1 MTRTADTVEI
11 VQLVQAWGLR
21 RDQGLWA
28 ELARTFTEDGT
39 ISVSWFAGPHAD
51 FIERCRAT
59 HKALSPRSKHL
70 IGVPV
75 VDIEADRAIAETSIQ
90 ILGRANLEG
99 IAVDN
104 TSYGRFVD
112 RLLRTGDCWRIASRI
127 AVYEKDRLDPVVPS
141 ADFDRFMQETDFS
154 ALPEAY
160 RYLGYRLLQGGRQLL
175 PDIIVDGSP
184 EAERLLEETG
194 NWLRGAAS

>member
-21 RDQGLWA
+21 RDQGQWA

-70 IGVPV
+70 IGMPV

-112 RLLRTGDCWRIASRI
+112 RLLRTGGGWRIGSRI
-127 AVYEKDRLDPVVPS
+127 AIYEKDRLDPVVPS

-154 ALPEAY
+154 ELPEAY
-160 RYLGYRLLQGGRQLL
+160 RYLGYRLLQGGRQLR
-175 PDIIVDGSP
+175 PDIVVDGSP
-184 EAERLLEETG
+184 EADHLLAETG

>member
-1 MTRTADTVEI
+1 MNRTADTLEI

-104 TSYGRFVD
+104 TSSGRFVD
-112 RLLRTGDCWRIASRI
+112 RLLRTGGGWRIGSRI
-127 AVYEKDRLDPVVPS
+127 AIYEKDRLDPVVPS

>member
-1 MTRTADTVEI
+1 MNRTADTLEI

-51 FIERCRAT
+51 FIERCRVT

-70 IGVPV
+70 IGMPV

-104 TSYGRFVD
+104 TSYARFVD
-112 RLLRTGDCWRIASRI
+112 RLLRTGGGWRIGSRI
-127 AVYEKDRLDPVVPS
+127 AIYEKDRLDPVVPS

-154 ALPEAY
+154 ELPEAY
-160 RYLGYRLLQGGRQLL
+160 RYLGYRLLQGGRQLR

-184 EAERLLEETG
+184 EADRLLADAG
-194 NWLRGAAS
+194 MWLRGAAS

>member
-59 HKALSPRSKHL
+59 HKTLSPRSKHL

-99 IAVDN
+99 IAIDN
-104 TSYGRFVD
+104 TSYARFID
-112 RLLRTGDCWRIASRI
+112 RLLRTDGSWRISSRI
-127 AVYEKDRLDPVVPS
+127 AIYEKDRLDPVVPS

-160 RYLGYRLLQGGRQLL
+160 RYLGYRLLQGGRQLR

-184 EAERLLEETG
+184 EADRLLGEAS
-194 NWLRGAAS
+194 NWLRGAAN

>member
-1 MTRTADTVEI
+1 MNRTADTLEI

-21 RDQGLWA
+21 RDQGQWA

-70 IGVPV
+70 IGMPV

-99 IAVDN
+99 MAVDN
-104 TSYGRFVD
+104 TSYARFVD
-112 RLLRTGDCWRIASRI
+112 RLLRTDGGWRIGSRI
-127 AVYEKDRLDPVVPS
+127 AIYEKDRLDPVVPS

>member
-1 MTRTADTVEI
+1 MNRTADTLEI

-21 RDQGLWA
+21 RDQGQWA

-59 HKALSPRSKHL
+59 HKALAPRSKHL
-70 IGVPV
+70 IGMPV
-75 VDIEADRAIAETSIQ
+75 VDIEADRAIAETSLQ

-104 TSYGRFVD
+104 TSYARFVD
-112 RLLRTGDCWRIASRI
+112 RLLRTGGGWRIGSRI
-127 AVYEKDRLDPVVPS
+127 AIYEKDRLDPVVPS

-160 RYLGYRLLQGGRQLL
+160 RYLGYRLLQGGRQLR

-184 EAERLLEETG
+184 EAERLLADAG
-194 NWLRGAAS
+194 QWLRGAAS

>member
-1 MTRTADTVEI
+1 MDRTDDILRI

-21 RDQGLWA
+21 RDQGLWTDLA
-28 ELARTFTEDGT
+28 ETFTEDGT
-39 ISVSWFAGPHAD
+39 ISVTWFAGRHTD

-59 HKALSPRSKHL
+59 HKPLSPRSKHL
-70 IGVPV
+70 IGIPV
-75 VDIEADRAIAETSIQ
+75 VHVEAERALAETSIQ
-90 ILGRANLEG
+90 ILGRASLAG

-104 TSYGRFVD
+104 TSYARFVD
-112 RLLRTGDCWRIASRI
+112 RLVRTGQGWRIARRT

-141 ADFDRFMQETDFS
+141 PDFDRFMQETDFS

-160 RYLGYRLLQGGRQLL
+160 RYLGYRLLQGGRQLR

-184 EAERLLEETG
+184 EADRLLAEAG
-194 NWLRGAAS
+194 AWLRGGGV